1 MRSDRRGMVITGWA
15 MTLIGSGTV
24 LFWLIYE
31 SITTFTSAP
40 IATLIGVLVVLAVL
54 ALLVPVPLIM
64 ATKRARARQE
74 SHSAS

>member
-40 IATLIGVLVVLAVL
+40 VDTLIGVLVVLALL

-64 ATKRARARQE
+64 ATKRAKAQRE
-74 SHSAS
+74 SRSSS